1 MQTRH
6 EQIKRDCM
14 DILEYYSVTADSE
27 FILPTRERI
36 DVVGYSSSR
45 KNPDDPDIGI
55 EVELTSNLS
64 KDAQKLLNMES
75 LKLRIIVTEDPNSL
89 SISNKPPGDIRIVQ
103 PHDKDTGFEDLIRKY
118 TNQENRPWFSQSL
131 NAQKLRITSESSLLN
146 DFENEMREQ
155 RLDAELA
162 KDIIFK
168 SALGGIYYGY
178 YQWVKDKGMKY
189 SGQQKEKEIL
199 YLHARHFLYEDRRGR
214 NYETGRTSIYYV
226 SSQQGAYDLAKA
238 IIDERVDKNKD
249 SLQEIAEKYGTHY
262 IVMMLLG
269 MDGIYEHPYGLAGE
283 VNDNSSNVNY
293 YWMSLPNEIPRQ
305 LIEQYNIEREIV
317 NLFHIYVNSPLVK
330 PEAIEIYKE
339 IVNAKLGNIT
349 DYYNSNGERSG
360 DLYVIPLTQVL
371 DKLNTDEIV
380 NINIENLRQYAY
392 WFIIR
397 SHNPLVPET
406 LFDWVEATGGQI
418 NEIEM
423 KIDELFKLGITSRL
437 IKDGPSTIAVY
448 DENRFHEFC
457 EQKMKDILENT

>member
-14 DILEYYSVTADSE
+14 SILEYYSITADYD
-27 FILPTRERI
+27 FTLPTHERI

-45 KNPDDPDIGI
+45 KDPNDPDIGI

-64 KDAQKLLNMES
+64 EDAQKLLNMES
-75 LKLRIIVTEDPNSL
+75 LKLRIIVTEDFNSL
-89 SISNKPPGDIRIVQ
+89 SISNKPPENIRIVQ
-103 PHDKDTGFEDLIRKY
+103 PPDKDTGLEDLIRKY
-118 TNQENRPWFSQSL
+118 TNQEKRPWFSQSL
-131 NAQKLRITSESSLLN
+131 NPQKLRITSESSLLN

-155 RLDAELA
+155 QLDVELA

-168 SALGGIYYGY
+168 STLGGIYYGY
-178 YQWVKDKGMKY
+178 YKWVEGIGMKY
-189 SGQQKEKEIL
+189 FGQQKEKEIL
-199 YLHARHFLYEDRRGR
+199 YLHARNFLYEDRRGR
-214 NYETGRTSIYYV
+214 NYEMGRTSIYYI
-226 SSQQGAYDLAKA
+226 SSEQGAYDLAKA

-249 SLQEIAEKYGTHY
+249 SLQEITGKYGTHY
-262 IVMMLLG
+262 VVMMLLG
-269 MDGIYEHPYGLAGE
+269 MDQIYEHPYGLTGE
-283 VNDNSSNVNY
+283 VIDNSSNVNY
-293 YWMSLPNEIPRQ
+293 YWMSLPNKIPRK

-317 NLFHIYVNSPLVK
+317 NLFHIYVNSPLIK
-330 PEAIEIYKE
+330 PKAIEIYKE

-349 DYYNSNGERSG
+349 DYYNSNGERHG
-360 DLYVIPLTQVL
+360 NLYVIPLTQVL

-406 LFDWVEATGGQI
+406 LFDLVKAIGGQI

-437 IKDGPSTIAVY
+437 KKDGPFTIAVY
-448 DENRFHEFC
+448 DENHFQEFC
-457 EQKMKDILENT
+457 EQKMKGILEDI

>member
-6 EQIKRDCM
+6 EKIKSDCIG
-14 DILEYYSVTADSE
+14 ILEYYYVTAESE
-27 FILPTRERI
+27 FPRPTGERI
-36 DVVGYSSSR
+36 DVVGYSPG
-45 KNPDDPDIGI
+45 KNEPDIGI

-64 KDAQKLLNMES
+64 KDAQKLLNMKS
-75 LKLRIIVTEDPNSL
+75 LQLRIIVTENRDALSIPQNSL
-89 SISNKPPGDIRIVQ
+89 GGIIIMQPP
-103 PHDKDTGFEDLIRKY
+103 DKDTGFEDLIRKY
-118 TNQENRPWFSQSL
+118 TKQENKPWFS
-131 NAQKLRITSESSLLN
+131 KYLN
-146 DFENEMREQ
+146 DKRSYIISVSSFLKNFENEIREQ
-155 RLDAELA
+155 QLDVELA

-178 YQWVKDKGMKY
+178 YQWGRGKGTGY
-189 SGQQKEKEIL
+189 FGRQKEREVL
-199 YLHARHFLYEDRRGR
+199 YLHARHFLYEDKRGR
-214 NYETGRTSIYYV
+214 NYETGRTSIYYI
-226 SSQQGAYDLAKA
+226 SSEQEAYDLAKA

-269 MDGIYEHPYGLAGE
+269 MDRIYEHPYGLAGE

-293 YWMSLPNEIPRQ
+293 YWISLPNEIPRQ
-305 LIEQYNIEREIV
+305 LIEQYNVEREIV

-406 LFDWVEATGGQI
+406 LFDSVKATGGQI

-437 IKDGPSTIAVY
+437 IKDGPSTIAIY

-457 EQKMKDILENT
+457 EQKMKDILKNT

>member
-6 EQIKRDCM
+6 EKIKSDCI
-14 DILEYYSVTADSE
+14 DILEYYYVTPEPE
-27 FILPTRERI
+27 FPRPTGERI
-36 DVVGYSSSR
+36 DVVGYSPG
-45 KNPDDPDIGI
+45 KNEPDIGI

-64 KDAQKLLNMES
+64 KDAQKLLNMKS
-75 LKLRIIVTEDPNSL
+75 LQLRIIVTENRDALSIPQNSL
-89 SISNKPPGDIRIVQ
+89 GGIIIMQPP
-103 PHDKDTGFEDLIRKY
+103 DKDTGFEDLIREY
-118 TNQENRPWFSQSL
+118 TKQENKPWFS
-131 NAQKLRITSESSLLN
+131 KYLN
-146 DFENEMREQ
+146 DKRSYIISVSSFLKNFENEIREQ
-155 RLDAELA
+155 QLDVELA

-178 YQWVKDKGMKY
+178 YQWGRGKGTGY
-189 SGQQKEKEIL
+189 FGRQKEREVL

-214 NYETGRTSIYYV
+214 NYETGKTSIYYI
-226 SSQQGAYDLAKA
+226 SSEQEAYDHAKA
-238 IIDERVDKNKD
+238 IIDERLDKNKD

-293 YWMSLPNEIPRQ
+293 YWISLPNEIPRQ

-330 PEAIEIYKE
+330 PEAIKIYKE

-360 DLYVIPLTQVL
+360 NLYVIPLTQVL

-406 LFDWVEATGGQI
+406 LFDSVKATGGQI

-423 KIDELFKLGITSRL
+423 KIDELFKLGITSQL
-437 IKDGPSTIAVY
+437 IKDGPSTIAIY
-448 DENRFHEFC
+448 DENRFHVFC